1 MTLPSNVFAQAV
13 SAEPNPN
20 DINLPDIIPEDNEIL
35 SGYFTVYAWDV
46 DFSAIYEKLK
56 TTIVTTVTKEGVIK
70 RVPLSDLR
78 EDNTK
83 WGDWIYT
90 KDIFP
95 STWSDSQIMNYYMW
109 RNNTK
114 WEWLPHDTSYSRT
127 RKKFVALPESFSP
140 EL

>member
-1 MTLPSNVFAQAV
+1 MLPPNVFAQAV
-13 SAEPNPN
+13 AAEPNQN

-35 SGYFTVYAWDV
+35 SGHFTVYAWDV

-56 TTIVTTVTKEGVIK
+56 TTIVTTVTKDGTIK

-109 RNNTK
+109 RNNTT